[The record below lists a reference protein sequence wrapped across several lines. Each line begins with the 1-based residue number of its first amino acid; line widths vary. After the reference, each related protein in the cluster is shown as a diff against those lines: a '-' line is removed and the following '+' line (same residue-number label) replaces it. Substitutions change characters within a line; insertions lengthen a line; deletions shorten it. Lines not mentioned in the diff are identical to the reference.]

1 MAGLFRDT
9 NSGQPMGYRM
19 PYYDDGSGPEM
30 QLQQMRHNNALDLL
44 KKQQEGMASLRQ
56 PQQQQGGR
64 RIVRSSYRPARA
76 YGAAVKPIWSESQI
90 QQKVNSAQGVNNQ
103 ASANNILQ
111 MEGQMAGR
119 GFGSNSPLQMALAA
133 QMGAAARSANMDADL
148 DTRWNASQGNEQH
161 MQQARLAN
169 AAGKNAV
176 SMANAGNRNAYN
188 MALMNAMSRG

>member
-1 MAGLFRDT
+1 MAVWKPMG
-9 NSGQPMGYRM
+9 NAGWQGQPLGSM
-19 PYYDDGSGPEM
+19 YDDGSGAELQM
-30 QLQQMRHNNALDLL
+30 EQLRNNNALDLL
-44 KKQQEGMASLRQ
+44 KKQQQGMAALRQ
-56 PQQQQGGR
+56 PQQQQQGR
-64 RIVRSSYRPARA
+64 RIVRTGYRPATA

-90 QQKVNSAQGVNNQ
+90 QQRVNSAQGVNNQ
-103 ASANNILQ
+103 ATANNVRQ

-133 QMGAAARSANMDADL
+133 QMGAAARSANVDADL

-188 MALMNAMSRG
+188 MSLMNAMSRG